1 MKAKVILYWVVTS
14 IAVLEL
20 LAGAQWDL
28 THRPEVVEEVTQL
41 GYPVYLLTI
50 LGIWKGLAV
59 LAWLVPGFPR
69 LKEWAYAGVFFE
81 MTGAAASHAAK
92 GDFRGV
98 IVPLVFTAFA
108 MASWAL
114 RPQSRTLG
122 ELFPA
127 WTKSS
132 RRGRG

>member
-1 MKAKVILYWVVTS
+1 LKPKVILYWVITLIS
-14 IAVLEL
+14 ALEL
-20 LAGAQWDL
+20 LAGAEWDL
-28 THRPEVVEEVTQL
+28 THRPYVVGVVTQL
-41 GYPVYLLTI
+41 GYPVYILTI
-50 LGIWKGLAV
+50 LGIWKVLAV
-59 LAWLVPGFPR
+59 LAWLVPGLPR

-92 GDFRGV
+92 GDFRGL
-98 IVPLVFTAFA
+98 IGPLVLAASA

-127 WTKSS
+127 KKHA
-132 RRGRG
+132 